1 MEPKNGLKISYTP
14 SSLWFF
20 YRVLI
25 GTVPKLKKVCEG
37 EKSFLGEKIIQL
49 PPACTV
55 SRVVVEVV
63 EDEAS
68 EAIEAKE
75 TERSGG
81 KPPSVSIWRLVK
93 DFLRAGIKKKK
104 EVREGGSRKITKIFA
119 TFFFN

>member
-1 MEPKNGLKISYTP
+1 M
-14 SSLWFF
+14 
-20 YRVLI
+20 
-25 GTVPKLKKVCEG
+25 
-37 EKSFLGEKIIQL
+37 

-104 EVREGGSRKITKIFA
+104 EVREGGSRKITKIFV
-119 TFFFN
+119 TFFQLRKLGICSYVFSSAALMS

>member
-1 MEPKNGLKISYTP
+1 M
-14 SSLWFF
+14 
-20 YRVLI
+20 
-25 GTVPKLKKVCEG
+25 
-37 EKSFLGEKIIQL
+37 

-104 EVREGGSRKITKIFA
+104 RLGRADLRKSQRFL
-119 TFFFN
+119 

>member
-1 MEPKNGLKISYTP
+1 MV
-14 SSLWFF
+14 F

-104 EVREGGSRKITKIFA
+104 RLGRADFEKLLRFL
-119 TFFFN
+119 